1 MTTEIRNVDD
11 GEMLEVRVCEDGIC
25 RSGLVSSMHLVAPKE
40 NQLRESIEREARRA
54 YGQG

>member
-1 MTTEIRNVDD
+1 MTTEIRNVGD

-40 NQLRESIEREARRA
+40 NQLKDAIEREARRA

>member
-1 MTTEIRNVDD
+1 VDD

-25 RSGLVSSMHLVAPKE
+25 RSGLVSSMHLVAVKE
-40 NQLRESIEREARRA
+40 NQLREAIEREARRA

>member
-40 NQLRESIEREARRA
+40 NQLKDAIEREARRP

>member
-25 RSGLVSSMHLVAPKE
+25 RSGLVSSMHLVAVKE
-40 NQLRESIEREARRA
+40 NQLREAIEREARRA

>member
-40 NQLRESIEREARRA
+40 NQLREAIEQEARRA

>member
-11 GEMLEVRVCEDGIC
+11 GEMLEVHVGGDGIG
-25 RSGLVSSMHLVAPKE
+25 RSGLVSSMQLVAPKE
-40 NQLRESIEREARRA
+40 NQLKEAIEREARRA

>member
-1 MTTEIRNVDD
+1 MTTEIRNGDD

-40 NQLRESIEREARRA
+40 NQLREAIEREARRA

>member
-1 MTTEIRNVDD
+1 MTTEIRNVGD

-25 RSGLVSSMHLVAPKE
+25 RSGLVSSLHLVAPKE
-40 NQLRESIEREARRA
+40 NQLRDALERAARQA